1 MKNLISSSDFLSH
14 KVLSIY
20 YPGDNLCGLR
30 PQCKIHFFLVSFFFF
45 SREVLRV
52 TTKLSGKYRGLL
64 CRHRSYRC
72 TAASTINIPHRG
84 GPLVTSHRLTL
95 THYHPESI
103 VHSRVYS
110 DDAHSEFRQMFNDM
124 CLPSEYYR
132 VVSLPCKPP
141 LSLTFY
147 YDSFLKKIIYFFNH
161 LAMPYGIWD
170 LSSSTRDQT
179 QSPALEG

>member
-1 MKNLISSSDFLSH
+1 M
-14 KVLSIY
+14 
-20 YPGDNLCGLR
+20 
-30 PQCKIHFFLVSFFFF
+30 
-45 SREVLRV
+45 
-52 TTKLSGKYRGLL
+52 SGKYRDLL